1 MCFSKIPQTSTPGLE
16 RLEQTLLD
24 RFFYMTLF
32 QPTAGRLLP
41 RKATSFNSNC
51 CRWDMRHLHTF
62 VNLSPFTHNRKHQL
76 EESLLFSGRFSDAI
90 ESLMQWLYKIEPQ
103 LSDETPVM
111 GDIHTVN
118 TLMDRHDV
126 SAFFSISYHR
136 LFLLLLCCFRE
147 ELDVC
152 SSDTC
157 IIKTNL
163 PIDCV
168 CSVVNN
174 RGNII
179 QHNFLFKFFQSF
191 DVARSFR
198 FEETLGANTPLS
210 VCCCLVV
217 VDFVDSPQ
225 RVQRSTS

>member
-168 CSVVNN
+168 CSVVN
-174 RGNII
+174 II
-179 QHNFLFKFFQSF
+179 VATLSSITFCLSSSRASTLPDLFVS
-191 DVARSFR
+191 RR
-198 FEETLGANTPLS
+198 H
-210 VCCCLVV
+210 
-217 VDFVDSPQ
+217 
-225 RVQRSTS
+225 